1 MSLIYQA
8 LKQSEQQTAA
18 SPSLVARR
26 AVAAPAAG
34 KKPGRK
40 LRSPVGLGVVIAAVG
55 VVVGYF
61 LNQGLSAP
69 DRAPDPAP
77 QAMPSTTGSVTG
89 AQEPVGSV
97 LPFIEPVG
105 LLPKADRP
113 LPTGKPRL
121 RLALALAPEVKAPSN
136 SNAQPVS
143 EPATQAVVAAA
154 QAAPAPVPAVAVA
167 ASPVEAPAVQ
177 PSTEDVRSLFNALNQ
192 ALAQQD
198 KALAQ
203 TQLQGIQAMLPESS
217 VARLR
222 AESWFAHQ
230 TGDVDS
236 ASRIYRRL
244 LEKVPGDE
252 LSSVNLAAIEKKRQ
266 RPDQAKEVLAKALR
280 QNPSSSVLRSAID
293 QLAQSEVRP

>member
-1 MSLIYQA
+1 
-8 LKQSEQQTAA
+8 
-18 SPSLVARR
+18 
-26 AVAAPAAG
+26 
-34 KKPGRK
+34 
-40 LRSPVGLGVVIAAVG
+40 
-55 VVVGYF
+55 
-61 LNQGLSAP
+61 
-69 DRAPDPAP
+69 
-77 QAMPSTTGSVTG
+77 
-89 AQEPVGSV
+89 
-97 LPFIEPVG
+97 
-105 LLPKADRP
+105 
-113 LPTGKPRL
+113 
-121 RLALALAPEVKAPSN
+121 
-136 SNAQPVS
+136 
-143 EPATQAVVAAA
+143 
-154 QAAPAPVPAVAVA
+154 
-167 ASPVEAPAVQ
+167 
-177 PSTEDVRSLFNALNQ
+177 
-192 ALAQQD
+192 
-198 KALAQ
+198 LAQ